1 MTRRLNEL
9 YLRQLVEPVL
19 ELRMDENVAPD
30 FYEKIDSPQA
40 LVSAVLRDGLHVHGV
55 YRCCARGE
63 AKGIRLRLVLDP
75 SGYPESRSGD
85 TTAATTPTFS
95 HPFGR

>member
-1 MTRRLNEL
+1 MTRRLNDL
-9 YLRQLVEPVL
+9 YLRQLVEPLL

-55 YRCCARGE
+55 NRGCARGE
-63 AKGIRLRLVLDP
+63 AKSIRRRLVLDP
-75 SGYPESRSGD
+75 TGFPESPSGD
-85 TTAATTPTFS
+85 TTAATTPTYPFS
-95 HPFGR
+95 R